1 MNTKKEKSTI
11 LGLSAEEV
19 AGLSLNEIVN
29 NEVATKMLLHYYNQI
44 ARENESLK
52 NDLNTLN
59 TYVNAYNETKKGAR
73 IGTVLMAIS
82 NITVAFGVNLLTSND
97 YIPGTLL
104 MLIGISLA
112 GYGLF
117 LAYFDGRGN

>member
-1 MNTKKEKSTI
+1 
-11 LGLSAEEV
+11 
-19 AGLSLNEIVN
+19 
-29 NEVATKMLLHYYNQI
+29 MLLHYYNQI

-73 IGTVLMAIS
+73 IGTILMAIS

-97 YIPGTLL
+97 YIPGILL